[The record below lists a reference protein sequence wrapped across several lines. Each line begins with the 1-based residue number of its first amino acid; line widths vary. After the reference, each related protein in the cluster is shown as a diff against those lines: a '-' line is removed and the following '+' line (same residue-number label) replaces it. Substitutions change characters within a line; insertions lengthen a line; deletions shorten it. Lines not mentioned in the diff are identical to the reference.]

1 MKIKQPLFGLL
12 LVFGL
17 FFNCQNETVNSVD
30 EQSETLEYNSTLFN
44 LISTIALDEDINCL
58 DFEYP
63 LTVSIYDADFQ
74 LTDIVTINNDDALYL
89 FLQTLDTSI
98 VASLNFPITIVLPD
112 QQQIEVNSNQALQT
126 SITLEGNSC
135 NNISNCTQTDVAN
148 YLMDCNQLP
157 TINGFSPYLTH
168 FNFLEDNNI
177 TILYEGD
184 LLFNGVWD
192 ITTIDGNVYV
202 FITINGLDN
211 YNGQWEVVQCESEQ
225 LVLEQNDSELIFI
238 QSCNSNPFSCFEDMT
253 YTVCDD
259 DDDLIV
265 TFNLDGFYQD
275 CNQSIVGVS
284 YHISYEDA
292 ANNVNP
298 LVSTF
303 TNVTNPQTIY
313 VRVEQYSNP
322 DIYQIFTIDV
332 TVEDCT

>member
-1 MKIKQPLFGLL
+1 M
-12 LVFGL
+12 FGL

-30 EQSETLEYNSTLFN
+30 QQSETLEYNSTLFN

-89 FLQTLDTSI
+89 FLQTLDTSN

-112 QQQIEVNSNQALQT
+112 EQQIEVNYNQALQT
-126 SITLEGNSC
+126 SIILEGNSC
-135 NNISNCTQTDVAN
+135 
-148 YLMDCNQLP
+148 
-157 TINGFSPYLTH
+157 
-168 FNFLEDNNI
+168 
-177 TILYEGD
+177 
-184 LLFNGVWD
+184 
-192 ITTIDGNVYV
+192 
-202 FITINGLDN
+202 
-211 YNGQWEVVQCESEQ
+211 
-225 LVLEQNDSELIFI
+225 
-238 QSCNSNPFSCFEDMT
+238 
-253 YTVCDD
+253 
-259 DDDLIV
+259 
-265 TFNLDGFYQD
+265 
-275 CNQSIVGVS
+275 
-284 YHISYEDA
+284 
-292 ANNVNP
+292 NP